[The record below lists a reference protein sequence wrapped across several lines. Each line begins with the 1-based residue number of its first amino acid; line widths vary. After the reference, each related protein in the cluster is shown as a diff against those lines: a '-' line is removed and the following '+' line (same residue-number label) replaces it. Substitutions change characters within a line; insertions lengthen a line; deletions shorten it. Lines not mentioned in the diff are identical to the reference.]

1 MKKINSLATQRPLV
15 FGLVVAFVYIV
26 MLVVSALLGNL
37 WPGEETYGQPGG
49 IVGRVISIIILLV
62 VLSRL
67 GWLRTA
73 GFTRLG
79 PWQTWLICLLALVYS
94 IAGSAYALTGN
105 IDFSFSDL
113 TLSGFVTLFILTAA
127 FMEQVAF
134 RGLILHGFVRAWGS
148 TNRGLIKSALISSL
162 FFSGLHILDLASGRP
177 LPNVLLQSVETFFLG
192 VFFAALVLSGRSI
205 YPAAFFHA
213 LFNLSAYLSGKGLEP
228 APLTFLFLSLLIL
241 PLALYGLYLLRDLAH
256 LPSHSDSP
264 LRVEH
269 PAQ

>member
-1 MKKINSLATQRPLV
+1 
-15 FGLVVAFVYIV
+15 
-26 MLVVSALLGNL
+26 
-37 WPGEETYGQPGG
+37 
-49 IVGRVISIIILLV
+49 
-62 VLSRL
+62 
-67 GWLRTA
+67 
-73 GFTRLG
+73 
-79 PWQTWLICLLALVYS
+79 LALVYS

-105 IDFSFSDL
+105 IDFSFSNL

-192 VFFAALVLSGRSI
+192 VFFATLVLSGRSI

-241 PLALYGLYLLRDLAH
+241 PLALYGLYLLRDLAR
-256 LPSHSDSP
+256 LPGHSDSP
-264 LRVEH
+264 LRAEH
-269 PAQ
+269 PTQ